1 MLQLFQHYSGSQP
14 KVEKTDFF
22 IVFPTFDRD
31 HEIIM

>member
-1 MLQLFQHYSGSQP
+1 MLQLFRHYSGIRE

>member
-1 MLQLFQHYSGSQP
+1 MLHYSNIIPGSQT

-22 IVFPTFDRD
+22 IVFPNFDRD